1 MIFRGLSPLCVCVRE
16 RKRVRERVYIFVRE
30 RNFMKAAFIYDTCN
44 IGRWRSVHADNPFIL
59 KD

>member
-1 MIFRGLSPLCVCVRE
+1 MIFRGLSPLRE
-16 RKRVRERVYIFVRE
+16 RERRERIFVRE
-30 RNFMKAAFIYDTCN
+30 RNFMKVAFIYDTCN

>member
-1 MIFRGLSPLCVCVRE
+1 MRE
-16 RKRVRERVYIFVRE
+16 RERESIFVRE
-30 RNFMKAAFIYDTCN
+30 RNFMKVAFIYDTCN

>member
-1 MIFRGLSPLCVCVRE
+1 MCLCERE
-16 RKRVRERVYIFVRE
+16 KESERESIYFCQ